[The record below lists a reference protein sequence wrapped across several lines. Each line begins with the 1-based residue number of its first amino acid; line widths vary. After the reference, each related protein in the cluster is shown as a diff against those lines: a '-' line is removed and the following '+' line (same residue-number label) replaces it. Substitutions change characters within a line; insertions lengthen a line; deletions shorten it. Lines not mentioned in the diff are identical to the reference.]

1 MTTDPIKKA
10 LQERERLKKIERSE
24 ALRGK
29 TRAERMERLK
39 RSFASF
45 FEFIA
50 ETSLWIGLK
59 RYFRFFLAD
68 FWIVNYSFIIFL
80 LLFSLPTFYVL
91 CLVPDFFESPTVKT
105 LALIPPVI
113 LCIEWFRKLLFERAL
128 KNLTISVN
136 GYRDILDHPE
146 LGFYKWFVLEL
157 NVASDRNQEA
167 ISALLESFTIRAKK
181 LFYMHD
187 WDINEPRTFW
197 KHSANVA
204 SGSANSRVVLLLLR
218 DLLVKLDRLH
228 RFEPSIRSV
237 NIKILSGPIEV
248 EARVNQS
255 NSD

>member
-1 MTTDPIKKA
+1 MDPVKKA
-10 LQERERLKKIERSE
+10 IYEREKLKRSE
-24 ALRGK
+24 RADLLREK
-29 TRAERMERLK
+29 SRTERAERMK

-45 FEFIA
+45 FESVA
-50 ETSLWIGLK
+50 GTSLWIGLK

-105 LALIPPVI
+105 LAVIPPVV
-113 LCIEWFRKLLFERAL
+113 LCIEWFRKLLFDRTL
-128 KNLTISVN
+128 KKLTIPVN
-136 GYRDILDHPE
+136 GYRDIWEHPE
-146 LGFYKWFVLEL
+146 LGFYNWFVLEL

-167 ISALLESFTIRAKK
+167 IAALLESFTIRAKK
-181 LFYMHD
+181 LFYTHD

-197 KHSANVA
+197 KHSANIA
-204 SGSANSRVVLLLLR
+204 NGSANSRVVLLLLR

-237 NIKILSGPIEV
+237 NITILSGPIEV